1 MFEASGAASAL
12 PTAIAC
18 TAKGGILVQVG
29 TFPPGNVGIPLDQ
42 ITARELDYRG
52 SGSIPN
58 SARPSTCW
66 PPIPGSQT
74 GW

>member
-1 MFEASGAASAL
+1 MFEASGATSAL

-29 TFPPGNVGIPLDQ
+29 MFPPGNVGIPLDQ

-52 SGSIPN
+52 SF
-58 SARPSTCW
+58 RFDT
-66 PPIPGSQT
+66 
-74 GW
+74 